1 MQKIDLLNEY
11 VNNLG
16 LTPQQVVNTWIKD
29 GLIGKE
35 LTKAE
40 TISLLPSK
48 KFVTPNKVYA
58 GMFCY
63 STEDNL
69 IFPEI
74 IPELKEQISSVVC
87 KVKKSKIF
95 SLCRELRELQW
106 SSDYLYV
113 GMEENLSGIENT
125 RFILDAVKK
134 QSAKAEAAQY
144 CFNYCRNGVKK
155 GSAFLFSVT
164 ELDYAFQN
172 RKIVNKS
179 FSELDE
185 ELLQYMFWSSSE
197 YNGRNLA
204 YGEYFP
210 KGCIDFFDKTNKCYV
225 RAGLVFKI

>member
-1 MQKIDLLNEY
+1 MQKIKLLNEY
-11 VNNLG
+11 VKNLG

-35 LTKAE
+35 LTKVE

-48 KFVTPNKVYA
+48 KFVTPNNVYP

-74 IPELKEQISSVVC
+74 IPELKEQINSVVC

-95 SLCRELRELQW
+95 SLCRELKQLPW
-106 SSDYLYV
+106 SNDNLYV
-113 GMEENLSGIENT
+113 GMEEDLSGIENT

-134 QSAKAEAAQY
+134 QKVKAEAAQY
-144 CFNYCRNGVKK
+144 CFNYCRHGVKK
-155 GSAFLFSVT
+155 GSAFLFSIT
-164 ELDYAFQN
+164 ELNFAFQN

-197 YNGRNLA
+197 VNNGNLA

-210 KGCIDFFDKTNKCYV
+210 NGCIDLFGKSNKCYV